1 MSMSWS
7 WAGRRRAVLGMLAMR
22 ANHVVSRSELI
33 DGLWGEDL
41 PDSAVNGVHVHV
53 AGLRRVLEPRRT
65 HRAPGQVLLA
75 SGPGYLLRLEAGQL
89 DAEALD
95 QHLTQAQHSS
105 AAGDLEAAA
114 GSLDAALSLWHGVP
128 LSGLPGP
135 WAAIERV
142 RLDELRLSAIEEHI
156 EVMTA
161 LGRHQ
166 QAVAQL
172 TALIRE
178 HPLRER
184 FRGQMM
190 LALYRCGRQA
200 DALAEFAAARRVL
213 AGELGIEPGPELR
226 RLHQQILTADAA
238 LDPPAGRHPTPARRR
253 LRRAP
258 PRGTHP
264 AGAPGG
270 RGLIHRPDARAGRA

>member
-1 MSMSWS
+1 M
-7 WAGRRRAVLGMLAMR
+7 
-22 ANHVVSRSELI
+22 I
-33 DGLWGEDL
+33 
-41 PDSAVNGVHVHV
+41 
-53 AGLRRVLEPRRT
+53 
-65 HRAPGQVLLA
+65 
-75 SGPGYLLRLEAGQL
+75 
-89 DAEALD
+89 
-95 QHLTQAQHSS
+95 
-105 AAGDLEAAA
+105 
-114 GSLDAALSLWHGVP
+114 
-128 LSGLPGP
+128 
-135 WAAIERV
+135 
-142 RLDELRLSAIEEHI
+142 
-156 EVMTA
+156 A

-238 LDPPAGRHPTPARRR
+238 LDPPAGPATPPRPGGASAGRRLAELIPRELPADVDSFTGRTRELAELDQILQAGDGQAGRSGRGGAPPPTAVISGTAGVGKTTLAVHWAHRVTSRVPRRAVVRQPAR
-253 LRRAP
+253 L
-258 PRGTHP
+258 
-264 AGAPGG
+264 
-270 RGLIHRPDARAGRA
+270 